1 MDLKSI
7 HNLNAGPS
15 HGGKR
20 AGAGRKLKWSFD
32 DVLAVGQMCEARW
45 RAAEVVE
52 FEKNKA
58 TRLSEQSDIA
68 SLHVSSG
75 EVLIPDRRTWLKSES
90 GERHRDD
97 MEVEL
102 ECLNE
107 QLSGAL
113 TQNRVFSIS
122 KKPPRG
128 TRKKVLEE
136 VAAKFCITVKQ
147 ADNLWQ
153 AYRRFERE
161 YY

>member
-1 MDLKSI
+1 VVLKSI
-7 HNLNAGPS
+7 FSLGARPP

-20 AGAGRKLKWSFD
+20 AGAGRKPKWSFD

-45 RAAEVVE
+45 RAAEVAE
-52 FEKNKA
+52 FEKNNA
-58 TRLSEQSDIA
+58 TMFSEQSDIT
-68 SLHVSSG
+68 SHQVS
-75 EVLIPDRRTWLKSES
+75 
-90 GERHRDD
+90 D

-107 QLSGAL
+107 QLSGAP
-113 TQNRVFSIS
+113 TQNPVFSIS

-153 AYRRFERE
+153 EYRRFLRK
-161 YY
+161 

>member
-1 MDLKSI
+1 MKSI
-7 HNLNAGPS
+7 FSLGARPP

-20 AGAGRKLKWSFD
+20 AGAGRKPKWSFD
-32 DVLAVGQMCEARW
+32 DVLAVGQMCEAHW
-45 RAAEVVE
+45 RAAEVAE
-52 FEKNKA
+52 FEKNNA
-58 TRLSEQSDIA
+58 TMFSEQSDIT
-68 SLHVSSG
+68 SHQVSAG
-75 EVLIPDRRTWLKSES
+75 EVPIPDRHAWLKSES
-90 GERHRDD
+90 GERHHDD

-128 TRKKVLEE
+128 TRKQVLEE
-136 VAAKFCITVKQ
+136 VATKFCITVKQ

-161 YY
+161 

>member
-1 MDLKSI
+1 VVLKSI
-7 HNLNAGPS
+7 FSLGARPP

-20 AGAGRKLKWSFD
+20 AGAGRKPKWSFD

-45 RAAEVVE
+45 RAAEVAE
-52 FEKNKA
+52 FEKNNA
-58 TRLSEQSDIA
+58 TMFSEQSDIT
-68 SLHVSSG
+68 SHQVSAR
-75 EVLIPDRRTWLKSES
+75 EVPIPDRRAWLKSES

-107 QLSGAL
+107 QLSGAP
-113 TQNRVFSIS
+113 TQNPVFSIS

-153 AYRRFERE
+153 EYRRFLRK
-161 YY
+161 